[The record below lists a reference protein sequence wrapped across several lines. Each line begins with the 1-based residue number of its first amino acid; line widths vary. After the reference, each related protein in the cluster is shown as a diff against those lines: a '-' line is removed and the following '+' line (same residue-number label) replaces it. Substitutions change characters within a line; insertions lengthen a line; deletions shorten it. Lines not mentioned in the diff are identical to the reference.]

1 MQQTTI
7 EALNRAYQLLQNAA
21 TELYLAADKA
31 VETEN
36 NPEAELLRIQADRI
50 FEQAENLE
58 VLITEFTDEDN

>member
-50 FEQAENLE
+50 CRTCRKFRS
-58 VLITEFTDEDN
+58 IDNGVYR